1 MIGRRRFILGLA
13 GGGLAAGLAD
23 AGWAQARDGGSPA
36 LAKRLQAL
44 ESQSGGRLGVSIV
57 DVATGKRLRYR
68 GGERFPMCSTF
79 KVFAAAAVLA
89 RVDEGREKLG
99 RVVPYQAA
107 DLIDYSPVTE
117 KHAGAGMSLE
127 GLCEAAVTLSD
138 NTAANL
144 ILKQIGGPAGLTAY
158 LRAQG
163 DTVTRLDRWEPELN
177 TAIPGDPRDT
187 TSPNAAVQTLSSLVL
202 RHALAPASRERLTAW
217 LVNCKTG
224 DARLRAGLPKGW
236 RVGDKT
242 GTSAERAGTSNDL
255 AVVWRPDGRPALIAA
270 FLTRAKIHG
279 DARNAVL
286 AEVGRIAAEAL
297 A

>member
-1 MIGRRRFILGLA
+1 MIGRRDLILGLA

-23 AGWAQARDGGSPA
+23 ASWARSTAGDDSSLAR
-36 LAKRLQAL
+36 RLQAL
-44 ESQSGGRLGVSIV
+44 EDKSGGRLGVSIV
-57 DVATGKRLRYR
+57 DVATGKRLRR
-68 GGERFPMCSTF
+68 RADERFAMCSTF

-99 RVVPYQAA
+99 RMIPYEAS
-107 DLIDYSPVTE
+107 DLIEYSPTTG
-117 KHAGAGMSLE
+117 KHAGGGMTLE

-144 ILKQIGGPAGLTAY
+144 LLKQIGGPAGLTAY
-158 LRAQG
+158 LRSLG
-163 DTVTRLDRWEPELN
+163 DPTTRLDRWEPELN
-177 TAIPGDPRDT
+177 TALPGDPRDT
-187 TSPNAAVQTLSSLVL
+187 TTPDAAVGTLRSLIL
-202 RHALAPASRERLTAW
+202 RHALAPASRERLTTW
-217 LVNCKTG
+217 LVECKTG

-270 FLTRAKIHG
+270 FLTRAKIDG